1 MFLGSRL
8 WRMSD
13 DPVATAIEYGAI
25 GIAVRDLVGA
35 AGTASSLLAAYEPIL
50 QVGECLSYNLRS
62 QFAVI

>member
-1 MFLGSRL
+1 
-8 WRMSD
+8 MSD